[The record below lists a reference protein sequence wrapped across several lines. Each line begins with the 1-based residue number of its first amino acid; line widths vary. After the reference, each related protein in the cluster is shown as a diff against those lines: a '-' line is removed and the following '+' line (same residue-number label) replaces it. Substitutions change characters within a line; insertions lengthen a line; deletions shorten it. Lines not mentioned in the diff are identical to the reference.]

1 MWLVTFV
8 KRSSDAQMGCDH
20 RWRTT
25 VPGVINGD
33 HVWGYRTLIHS
44 ILSERDPYAE
54 ALLLSEFSYSR
65 QWFGDSA
72 DFLISH
78 HLLFFHLSRNSF
90 HGPVDHSMSN
100 GLVAKPAGQSSIHRT
115 NNGRR
120 TMIPRSSLT
129 SLHTQKHLKNHFVFI
144 IQLSN

>member
-1 MWLVTFV
+1 MSEAIEHW
-8 KRSSDAQMGCDH
+8 
-20 RWRTT
+20 
-25 VPGVINGD
+25 
-33 HVWGYRTLIHS
+33 IHS

-78 HLLFFHLSRNSF
+78 HLLFFHFSRNSF

-120 TMIPRSSLT
+120 AMTPRSSLT
-129 SLHTQKHLKNHFVFI
+129 SLHTQKHLKKSFCVYYTIVKLIRHC
-144 IQLSN
+144 LSSCWTI